1 MRRTSLC
8 LSLIVLLASSAV
20 FADDA
25 VPLKNWPVPSAS
37 GSPSR
42 LHPKTAADISSPL
55 VFVAITPCRLV
66 DTRNAN
72 GPFGGPIYPGG
83 QARSYTVP
91 SSPCTGIPSGIA
103 AVSLLFSV
111 TSTAQ
116 AGGGF
121 LTAWPTG
128 ATQPTVASL
137 TWFGPGQTLSSASI
151 VPTATGG
158 SFSVYTG
165 SQTHVIIDING
176 YFIGNGNTM
185 NTGEQLSL
193 VGSVDGSG
201 LIRGQNLS
209 TSPSLLTSGVR
220 GVVTGAADN
229 VTGVNG
235 ETISTGANFGVTGL
249 SDGGS
254 FNSAG
259 VLGVSVS
266 RPFISSLQFF
276 DAGVRGE
283 SGNGGTGVLGLL
295 FSPSTGASGGVS
307 GGILDANG
315 VQLASGYL
323 GTRGGDS
330 TVYGVFSVGNT
341 GATGTKSF
349 VEPHPTD
356 ASKVIRYVSLEGP
369 EAGTYFRGRGRFQNG
384 QAVIDVPESF
394 RIVSDDEGLTVQI
407 TPIGSAFTMTTVVS
421 ANLDQITF
429 RGNHDVEFY
438 YMVHGVRKAYKDWQP
453 IAEGIEFAPRFPT
466 DRMPAAL
473 SEEARRRLIQNGT
486 YNADGSVNMATA
498 AREGWTKAWAARD
511 NAQVRA
517 TAAPDAPKDAPKK

>member
-1 MRRTSLC
+1 M
-8 LSLIVLLASSAV
+8 IVLLASSAV

-25 VPLKNWPVPSAS
+25 VPLVNWPVPNASA
-37 GSPSR
+37 SPSR
-42 LHPKTAADISSPL
+42 LHPKTAGDISSPL

-66 DTRNAN
+66 DTRNAA

-91 SSPCTGIPSGIA
+91 SSPCSGIPSGIA

-128 ATQPTVASL
+128 AAQPTVASL

-151 VPTATGG
+151 VPTASGG

-165 SQTHVIIDING
+165 SQTHVIIDMNG
-176 YFIGNGNTM
+176 YFIGNGSSLNS
-185 NTGEQLSL
+185 GEQLSL
-193 VGSVDGSG
+193 LGTVDGSSV
-201 LIRGQNLS
+201 IRGQNQS
-209 TSPSLLTSGVR
+209 TVSSLITSGVR
-220 GVVTGAADN
+220 GVVTGAVDN
-229 VTGVNG
+229 VSGVDG
-235 ETISTGANFGVTGL
+235 ETFSSGANFGVTGL

-254 FNSAG
+254 DNSAG

-266 RPFISSLQFF
+266 RPTFPALAY

-283 SGNGGTGVLGLL
+283 NGNGGLGVFGITNSATAPSAGAIVGLL
-295 FSPSTGASGGVS
+295 IDSSGAEVADGALGFR
-307 GGILDANG
+307 
-315 VQLASGYL
+315 ASNSV
-323 GTRGGDS
+323 T
-330 TVYGVFSVGNT
+330 YGVFATGNM
-341 GATGTKSF
+341 GATGTKPF

-356 ASKVIRYVSLEGP
+356 ASKVIRYVALEGP

-394 RIVSDDEGLTVQI
+394 RIVSDEEGLTVQI
-407 TPIGSAFTMTTVVS
+407 TPIGTGFTMTTVVS

-438 YMVHGVRKAYKDWQP
+438 YMVHGVRKAYKDWQA
-453 IAEGIEFAPRFPT
+453 IAEGTEFVPRFPT
-466 DRMPAAL
+466 DRMPTSL
-473 SEEARRRLIQNGT
+473 SEEAKRRLIQNGT

-498 AREGWTKAWAARD
+498 AREGWTKAWAARQ
-511 NAQVRA
+511 NAQIQA
-517 TAAPDAPKDAPKK
+517 QAAPDTPKDAPKK